1 MLQILSILRIVVLI
15 RFITCS
21 DCKLGCI
28 FDCVVIDYI
37 SLQGVIS
44 RRNWSSCLKQI
55 STFDKIVNSNET
67 LYVSFVVDSLPYYND
82 SMLLPITFPLPFVI
96 IGDVGELGSVFPEVH
111 PLKKASGSEVI
122 VRERLNFFLKCK
134 KYIKFSKI

>member
-21 DCKLGCI
+21 NCKLSCV

-55 STFDKIVNSNET
+55 NTFDKTVNSNET
-67 LYVSFVVDSLPYYND
+67 RRVIVESLLYYNV

-122 VRERLNFFLKCK
+122 VRERLNFFLKL
-134 KYIKFSKI
+134 